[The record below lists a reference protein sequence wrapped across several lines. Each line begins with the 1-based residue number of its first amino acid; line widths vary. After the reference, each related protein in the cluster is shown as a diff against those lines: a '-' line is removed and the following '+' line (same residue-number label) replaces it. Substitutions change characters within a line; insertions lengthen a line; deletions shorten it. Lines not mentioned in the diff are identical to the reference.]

1 MERNANYTLV
11 GFLSLFLLVGM
22 VAFVVWMGRYT
33 YNKAHDEYDVVF
45 IGSVSGLSEG
55 GEVQFNGI
63 KVGEVKSLT
72 LDKKDPNRVIATVR
86 VGSDVPIRTDS
97 YATLEPLGITGVN
110 VVQLTAGTPTN
121 PLLKATTPV
130 GVRPIIR
137 TQTSALQDLLK
148 GGGTVLARAVE
159 TLDKVSSV
167 LSKENVANF
176 SGVLSDL
183 NIVSAAARDNT
194 QVFQNADQ
202 AVNSLDQAAKDVSA
216 LANSAKGLVDN
227 QGAATLDNFSKAA
240 DELKSTASDIRT
252 TVNSLKGPAN
262 DFANN
267 TLPQVQSTITS
278 LQSAADSLDRLAN
291 EIESDPRQL
300 ITKEPAREIKVAP

>member
-11 GFLSLFLLVGM
+11 GFASLVLLVAA
-22 VAFVVWMGRYT
+22 VAFVVWMGRYQF
-33 YNKAHDEYDVVF
+33 NKEHDKYDVVF
-45 IGSVSGLSEG
+45 VGSVSGLSQG

-63 KVGEVKSLT
+63 KVGEVQKLA
-72 LDKKDPNRVIATVR
+72 LDASDPNRVIARVS
-86 VGSDVPIRTDS
+86 VGSDVPVRTDS
-97 YATLEPLGITGVN
+97 FATLEPLGITGVN
-110 VVQLTAGTPTN
+110 VIQLTAGTRTN
-121 PLLKATTPV
+121 PLLKTTTPV
-130 GVRPIIR
+130 GKIPVIR
-137 TQTSALQDLLK
+137 TQTSMLQDLLK

-159 TLDKVSSV
+159 ALDKVSSV
-167 LSKENVANF
+167 LSKENVVNF

-183 NIVSAAARDNT
+183 NIVTAAARDNT

-202 AVNSLDQAAKDVSA
+202 AVKSLDQAAKDVSA
-216 LANSAKGLVDN
+216 LSNSAKGLVEN

-240 DELKSTASDIRT
+240 DELKSTATDIRT

-291 EIESDPRQL
+291 EIENDPRQL